1 LKELWRKIN
10 DNAHCVQPTQGSC
23 ACGKDDSRASPLSPL
38 RLTPPHTHT
47 RMCSLC
53 QHDATQLVYTHKDSH
68 LHLYPVPGLL
78 TVSVLACDLWWRPP
92 PASLQNM
99 WLFPQKPLTSRY
111 LLSWST
117 NHSQPTHHHPSPS
130 YPVRRPFAVAVL
142 ACDVAWSH
150 RQPVSWCYC
159 HSWCGWWVAEQQIQ
173 LGTAAQLTRR
183 VADSKH
189 PAGGRGE
196 GRKDE
201 QIV

>member
-1 LKELWRKIN
+1 MTKLIAFNPPRDHVLVGRTTPVLPP
-10 DNAHCVQPTQGSC
+10 CV
-23 ACGKDDSRASPLSPL
+23 SP
-38 RLTPPHTHT
+38 PPPNTHA
-47 RMCSLC
+47 RMCSLH
-53 QHDATQLVYTHKDSH
+53 QRDVHNLSTHTKPATSIFTLHPDSSRFQCWH
-68 LHLYPVPGLL
+68 VTFGGGHRQPVCRLYGC
-78 TVSVLACDLWWRPP
+78 SG
-92 PASLQNM
+92 
-99 WLFPQKPLTSRY
+99 PQKPLTSRH
-111 LLSWST
+111 LLWWSIT
-117 NHSQPTHHHPSPS
+117 HSQPTHHHPSPS

-159 HSWCGWWVAEQQIQ
+159 YSWCCWWVAEQQIQ